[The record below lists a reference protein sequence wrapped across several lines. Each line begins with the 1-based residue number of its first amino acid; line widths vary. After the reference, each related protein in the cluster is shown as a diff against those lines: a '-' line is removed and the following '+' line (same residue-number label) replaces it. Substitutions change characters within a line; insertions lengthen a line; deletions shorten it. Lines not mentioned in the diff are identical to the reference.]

1 MLEDDKREKLL
12 TAILELVQDHWSKN
26 SQPLL
31 TSTLGV
37 QLREKG
43 FDYKDILEGG
53 TLKEFL
59 ARHSDKVEIA
69 QHPVHHAKVGVFP
82 AGENYAFPSENDVSP
97 AIEGEEVGV
106 DLKKSRGAFYAFIRE
121 ISRLN
126 RDEIDSI
133 HIPTRVIVRLLE
145 GK

>member
-1 MLEDDKREKLL
+1 MLEDDKREELL
-12 TAILELVQDHWSKN
+12 AAIVKLVQDHWDEN

-37 QLREKG
+37 KLREKG
-43 FDYKDILEGG
+43 LNYKDILQGG
-53 TLKEFL
+53 TLKAFL
-59 ARHSDKVEIA
+59 AKHSKEVGIA
-69 QHPVHHAKVGVFP
+69 QDPVHHAKVGVFP
-82 AGENYAFPSENDVSP
+82 AGKNYTFPTENDVSL
-97 AIEGEEVGV
+97 AIGGEEVGV

-121 ISRLN
+121 ISRLS